1 MIAMKYRLLILLV
14 SALLVQACGSEP
26 VVRGNPEKALD
37 DYVQLGLG
45 YLSSGNKDQAR
56 KNLLRALEIDSSSI
70 VANNAIALLYQSEG
84 EMALAERHFKFVLD
98 KDRKFSQGRNNYARF
113 LYFEG
118 RTEEARNQYRLV
130 TEDVNY
136 RLRTQ
141 AFIGLA
147 LSEKS
152 LGNTGAAEAALQRSI
167 SLNPRT
173 GAAVIEL
180 AQLKME
186 QKDYVTAKGYL
197 DRYENLGRPSPRSL
211 KIGLDL
217 ADKFGD
223 EDQQAS
229 YSMALK
235 NMFPDSRETRE
246 LILSER
252 SGEIE

>member
-1 MIAMKYRLLILLV
+1 MKFRVLVLLV
-14 SALLVQACGSEP
+14 SVLFIQACGSEP
-26 VVRGNPEKALD
+26 IKGNPEKALD
-37 DYVQLGLG
+37 NYVQLGLG

-56 KNLLRALEIDSSSI
+56 QNLLRALKIDPNSI

-84 EMALAERHFKFVLD
+84 EMALAEKHFKFVLNKD
-98 KDRKFSQGRNNYARF
+98 KNFTQGRNNYARF

-118 RTEEARNQYRLV
+118 RTKEARDQYKRV

-152 LGNTGAAEAALQRSI
+152 LGNIGAAEAALQRSI
-167 SLNPRT
+167 SLNPRA

-180 AQLKME
+180 AELKME

-211 KIGLDL
+211 QMGLNL
-217 ADKFGD
+217 AEKFGNK
-223 EDQQAS
+223 DQRAS

-252 SGEIE
+252 SGEVE

>member
-1 MIAMKYRLLILLV
+1 MAMNFRLLILLTTV
-14 SALLVQACGSEP
+14 WLIQACGSEP
-26 VVRGNPEKALD
+26 VRGNPDKALD

-56 KNLLRALEIDSSSI
+56 QNLLRALNIDPNSI

-84 EMALAERHFKFVLD
+84 EAALAEKHFKYVLGKD
-98 KDRKFSQGRNNYARF
+98 KNFSQGRNNYARF
-113 LYFEG
+113 LYFQG
-118 RTEEARNQYRLV
+118 RTEEARDQYKIV

-167 SLNPRT
+167 SLNPRE

-180 AQLKME
+180 VQLKME

-211 KIGLDL
+211 QLGLEL
-217 ADKFGD
+217 AEKFGD
-223 EDQQAS
+223 QNQRAS
-229 YSMALK
+229 YSMALR
-235 NMFPDSRETRE
+235 NMFPNSRETRA
-246 LILSER
+246 LILSEQ
-252 SGEIE
+252 SGETE

>member
-1 MIAMKYRLLILLV
+1 MKFRVLVLLV
-14 SALLVQACGSEP
+14 SVLFIQACGSEP
-26 VVRGNPEKALD
+26 VKGNPEKALD
-37 DYVQLGLG
+37 NYVQLGLG

-56 KNLLRALEIDSSSI
+56 QNLLRALKIDPNSI

-84 EMALAERHFKFVLD
+84 EMALAEKHFKFVLNKD
-98 KDRKFSQGRNNYARF
+98 KNFTQGRNNYARF

-118 RTEEARNQYRLV
+118 RTKEARDQYKRV

-152 LGNTGAAEAALQRSI
+152 LGNIGAAEAALQRSI
-167 SLNPRT
+167 SLNPRA

-180 AQLKME
+180 TELKME

-211 KIGLDL
+211 QMGLNL
-217 ADKFGD
+217 AEKFGNK
-223 EDQQAS
+223 DQRAS

-252 SGEIE
+252 SGEVE

>member
-1 MIAMKYRLLILLV
+1 MKFRVLVLLV
-14 SALLVQACGSEP
+14 SVLFIQACGSEP
-26 VVRGNPEKALD
+26 VKGNPEKALD
-37 DYVQLGLG
+37 NYVQLGLG

-56 KNLLRALEIDSSSI
+56 QNLLRALKIDPNSI

-84 EMALAERHFKFVLD
+84 EMALAEKHFKFVLNKD
-98 KDRKFSQGRNNYARF
+98 KNFTQGRNNYARF

-118 RTEEARNQYRLV
+118 RTKEARDQYKRV

-152 LGNTGAAEAALQRSI
+152 LGNIGAAEAALQRSI
-167 SLNPRT
+167 SLNPRA

-180 AQLKME
+180 AELKME

-211 KIGLDL
+211 QMGLNL
-217 ADKFGD
+217 AEKFGNK
-223 EDQQAS
+223 DQRAS

-252 SGEIE
+252 SGEVE